1 MLRPSRSQPSK
12 TDQRDKPRASLLY
25 HGTKPIVPNEAPPPE
40 IAVIIPAYNAGASL
54 ARAIDSV
61 FAQTYPNFRIYVID
75 DGSTDNTPEVLASY
89 SNRIVSV
96 RQTNARQGA
105 ARNHGIRLSNSPYI
119 AFLDADDEWLPTKL
133 DRQIEVMRQD
143 ASIGLI
149 YSDCTTSGTGPH
161 AGSHFA
167 RVGVPAGGRVFES
180 FLRSCNV
187 FTPTA
192 MVRRACLDDVGV
204 FNESL
209 AVGED
214 YNLWLRIAARWQ
226 VAVVPDALAIR
237 HSAPASLSATTG
249 SDRVLRSSIASLE
262 NILQICTEISPSER
276 NTLRKALADRHNL
289 YASWLL
295 QQGNRAAS
303 RTQTFQA
310 MHYGRH
316 DWRVL
321 AKLGASLLPAR
332 LISSLRKFRQ
342 GRNGTKQLAGSQKEQ
357 PSR

>member
-1 MLRPSRSQPSK
+1 M
-12 TDQRDKPRASLLY
+12 
-25 HGTKPIVPNEAPPPE
+25 PNETSSPE
-40 IAVIIPAYNAGASL
+40 IAIVIPAYNAGSSL
-54 ARAIDSV
+54 ARAINSV
-61 FAQTYPNFRIYVID
+61 FAQTYRDFRIYVVD
-75 DGSTDNTPEVLASY
+75 DGSTDNTPAVLASY

-96 RQTNARQGA
+96 RQTNAGQAA

-133 DRQIEVMRQD
+133 ERQIEVIRRD
-143 ASIGLI
+143 AQIGLV
-149 YSDCTTSGTGPH
+149 YSDCATSGNGPF

-167 RVGVPAGGRVFES
+167 RVGTPPGGRVFEQ

-226 VAVVPDALAIR
+226 VAVIPDALAIR

-276 NTLRKALADRHNL
+276 NTLRRALADRHNL
-289 YASWLL
+289 YGSWLL
-295 QQGNRAAS
+295 QQGDHAAS
-303 RTQTFQA
+303 RHQTLQA
-310 MHYGRH
+310 MRYGRH

-321 AKLGASLLPAR
+321 AKLGASFLPAR
-332 LISSLRKFRQ
+332 LTSSLRKFRQ
-342 GRNGTKQLAGSQKEQ
+342 GGSGTNQLVASQNEQ
-357 PSR
+357 PRR